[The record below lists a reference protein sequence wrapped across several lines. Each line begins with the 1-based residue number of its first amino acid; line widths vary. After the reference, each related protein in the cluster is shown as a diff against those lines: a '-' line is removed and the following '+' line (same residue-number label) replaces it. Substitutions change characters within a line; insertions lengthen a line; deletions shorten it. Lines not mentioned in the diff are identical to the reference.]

1 MRSSE
6 ARASGEEGESTWL
19 RVEEA
24 TESRVREG
32 RLERERVRR
41 EGGSP
46 RVVGGMAL
54 MQRPHDWALP

>member
-46 RVVGGMAL
+46 RVGGGGLDAA
-54 MQRPHDWALP
+54 PT